1 MAGEHVSSL
10 RGGTE
15 SIRRITGTKNISRA
29 FSSAV
34 EASEKDKWPLD
45 GAPTPAGKQPN
56 GDRAATRVAMRLR
69 DSLRKAWAPLNERFY

>member
-15 SIRRITGTKNISRA
+15 SVRRITGTKNISRA

-34 EASEKDKWPLD
+34 GASEKDKWPLD
-45 GAPTPAGKQPN
+45 GDRLRCSFDGAPTPAGKQTN
-56 GDRAATRVAMRLR
+56 GDPAAT
-69 DSLRKAWAPLNERFY
+69 